1 MSAMPSH
8 TQPELSAASLL
19 IKPSAE
25 TAAVR
30 PADPKNGQFSNVRRS
45 PRGQAPLAF
54 ARYLIAFSFGVTATL
69 AWQSYGDA
77 VRRMVAPVTPPPDQQ
92 QFTAISLD
100 LDAVRRSIDGL
111 ATGFATSI
119 ARSQEEMTRS
129 VDQLAAGL
137 EQTTREIVKLQAL
150 EQSVL
155 NKTSEP
161 VPRPAPAPVRNPAP
175 RPALPP
181 VAVTPARNP

>member
-19 IKPSAE
+19 LKPSAE

-30 PADPKNGQFSNVRRS
+30 PADPKNDQLSNARRS
-45 PRGQAPLAF
+45 LGGQAPLAF
-54 ARYLIAFSFGVTATL
+54 ARNLIAFTLGVTATL

-77 VRRMVAPVTPPPDQQ
+77 VRRVIAPVTPADQQ
-92 QFTAISLD
+92 QFSAISLD

-111 ATGFATSI
+111 ATGLATSI
-119 ARSQEEMTRS
+119 ARSQEQMTRS

-137 EQTTREIVKLQAL
+137 EQMTREIVKLQAV

-155 NKTSEP
+155 NKNSEP
-161 VPRPAPAPVRNPAP
+161 VPRPAPAQLRNPVP
-175 RPALPP
+175 RPAPSPIALSPP
-181 VAVTPARNP
+181 RNP